1 MITYG
6 KQTINQTD
14 RNAVIEALNSDFLTT
29 GPKIKEFE
37 DRIAKSVGA
46 KYAVVVSNGTA
57 ALHLAVLSLGLK
69 PGEIGITT
77 PLTFVASANCL
88 RYVKAEVQFADIEAE
103 TGLIDP
109 IEIEKKI
116 KPETKVLIPV
126 HYAGQSCD
134 METISTIAKK
144 HNLYV
149 IEDAAHA
156 IGSKYKGSLVGSCKY
171 SDLCTFS
178 FHPVKTITTGEG
190 GAITTNNP
198 DLYKKLLLLRTHG
211 IAQRPDINPWF
222 YEMTEL
228 GYNYRMPDILAAL
241 GISQLRRI
249 NEFINIRRKIVH
261 EYSKLFAGFPNM
273 KLLVEKNYNQ
283 SAFHLCPLLINFK
296 FLKIEKKDLFEK
308 LKEQDINLQVHY
320 IPVHLH
326 PYYKQHGFKVGDYPR
341 AEEFYSQ
348 EISLPLYPTL
358 SMQQVNFV
366 VETIKNLIK

>member
-37 DRIAKSVGA
+37 DRIAKYVGA

-88 RYVKAEVQFADIEAE
+88 RYVQAEVQFADIEAE

-134 METISTIAKK
+134 METIST
-144 HNLYV
+144 
-149 IEDAAHA
+149 
-156 IGSKYKGSLVGSCKY
+156 
-171 SDLCTFS
+171 
-178 FHPVKTITTGEG
+178 
-190 GAITTNNP
+190 
-198 DLYKKLLLLRTHG
+198 
-211 IAQRPDINPWF
+211 
-222 YEMTEL
+222 
-228 GYNYRMPDILAAL
+228 
-241 GISQLRRI
+241 
-249 NEFINIRRKIVH
+249 
-261 EYSKLFAGFPNM
+261 
-273 KLLVEKNYNQ
+273 
-283 SAFHLCPLLINFK
+283 
-296 FLKIEKKDLFEK
+296 
-308 LKEQDINLQVHY
+308 KE
-320 IPVHLH
+320 
-326 PYYKQHGFKVGDYPR
+326 
-341 AEEFYSQ
+341 
-348 EISLPLYPTL
+348 
-358 SMQQVNFV
+358 
-366 VETIKNLIK
+366 